1 MKCTSAM
8 ALSTVLLRLWNK
20 EVPLTERYDALDL
33 FSGKMSV
40 KAGWD
45 MMFAE
50 EDLGFL
56 VYS

>member
-1 MKCTSAM
+1 M